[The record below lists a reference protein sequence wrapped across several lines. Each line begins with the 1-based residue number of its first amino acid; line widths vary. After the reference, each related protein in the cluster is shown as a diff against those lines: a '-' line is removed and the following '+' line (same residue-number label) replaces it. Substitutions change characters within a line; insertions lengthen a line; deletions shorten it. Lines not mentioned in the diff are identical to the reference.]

1 MFEEK
6 SEEADDEI
14 IIPAEVD
21 VASELE
27 IEEYYG
33 DVPSEDVVAPELT
46 KDLKNQDYDLKG
58 SVEEA
63 AVTAEIETIG
73 EGPALLSEV
82 EGKNFADVPNEM
94 NEVGPELA
102 ALNNV
107 EATQSVSEADLNN
120 ELGGGFVVI
129 FETTVGSDDETPFM
143 LSALMK

>member
-1 MFEEK
+1 MVMYRVRTLWRDERLEK
-6 SEEADDEI
+6 S
-14 IIPAEVD
+14 
-21 VASELE
+21 
-27 IEEYYG
+27 
-33 DVPSEDVVAPELT
+33 
-46 KDLKNQDYDLKG
+46 DYDLKG

-107 EATQSVSEADLNN
+107 EATQSVSEADLDS
-120 ELGGGFVVI
+120 ELGDGFVVI
-129 FETTVGSDDETPFM
+129 FETRSDRMTKHR
-143 LSALMK
+143 LC